1 MYRFDERHEKESSL
15 NTHNDIEKNSG
26 ENSTHTVTYAQR
38 AMLQRLFY
46 ASFTATLNYLCS

>member
-38 AMLQRLFY
+38 AMLPRLFY